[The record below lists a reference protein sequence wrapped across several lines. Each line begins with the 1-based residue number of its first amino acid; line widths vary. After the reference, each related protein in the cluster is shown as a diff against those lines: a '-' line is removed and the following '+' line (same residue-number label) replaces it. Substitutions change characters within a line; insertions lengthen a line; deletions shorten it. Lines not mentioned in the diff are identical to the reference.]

1 MLDYDT
7 NNTYT
12 FNHVLMIEE
21 NLISLILKINNMKI
35 SNSLN
40 DYLNQLGPIENII
53 YSSPV
58 KMIKQ
63 IINTCLKCVSVDVVS
78 NNEKIDLVKVKL
90 IKIRLKKIKEKEN
103 TKDEEWE
110 KQYNVLID
118 ELKTYSNELNKL
130 MVNKQKINNQLV
142 NLFKINNKEI
152 TKIDTLSNK
161 AIKLLDNMNWI
172 GL

>member
-1 MLDYDT
+1 M
-7 NNTYT
+7 
-12 FNHVLMIEE
+12 
-21 NLISLILKINNMKI
+21 
-35 SNSLN
+35 
-40 DYLNQLGPIENII
+40 
-53 YSSPV
+53 
-58 KMIKQ
+58 
-63 IINTCLKCVSVDVVS
+63 
-78 NNEKIDLVKVKL
+78 VKL

-103 TKDEEWE
+103 AKDEEWE

-130 MVNKQKINNQLV
+130 MINKQKINNELV

-161 AIKLLDNMNWI
+161 TMNLLDNMNWI